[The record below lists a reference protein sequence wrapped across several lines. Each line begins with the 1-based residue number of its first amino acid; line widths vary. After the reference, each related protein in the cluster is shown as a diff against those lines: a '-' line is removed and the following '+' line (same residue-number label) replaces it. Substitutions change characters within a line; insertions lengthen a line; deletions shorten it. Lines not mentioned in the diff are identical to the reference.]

1 MGRGPEEGASR
12 GAGGVR
18 LKVICR
24 REAKRGDAEG
34 QVLLDQPLGNPSGC
48 RVTARGYGRK
58 DAFRVLGH
66 LQWD

>member
-24 REAKRGDAEG
+24 REVNVGDAEG
-34 QVLLDQPLGNPSGC
+34 QVLLDQPVGNQSGC
-48 RVTARGYGRK
+48 RVIARG
-58 DAFRVLGH
+58 
-66 LQWD
+66 